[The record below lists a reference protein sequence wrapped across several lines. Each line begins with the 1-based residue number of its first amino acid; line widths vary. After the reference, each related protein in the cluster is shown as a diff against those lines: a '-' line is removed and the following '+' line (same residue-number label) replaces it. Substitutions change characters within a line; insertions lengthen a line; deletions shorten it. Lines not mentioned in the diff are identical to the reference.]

1 MVRTADLTP
10 YLLQQVDGLENS
22 LKTEEGHGAFG
33 VVYRV
38 SVDGLP
44 CIAKCL
50 HQILVKGVS
59 YDERVSMEAKFMHE
73 CMLLSKLS
81 HPNIVH
87 FIGVHFYGRS
97 ENDLALVMER
107 LHTDTAAF
115 VRLHDNVPIPI
126 KLSIM
131 LDVSYGLLYLHT
143 QTPPIIH
150 RDLTA
155 PNVLLTTD
163 LRAKIADLGVSK
175 VLKDLQHITL
185 TTAPGNV
192 NYMAP
197 ETKTQKPLYGTSV
210 DIFSVGH
217 LILHIAIQDW
227 PKLYKV
233 TDHLS
238 IAPGQME
245 IAERRCALDEGM
257 GKEHPLYDLALD
269 CLLDNPSERPTTE
282 QFNKRVGSISM
293 RYPKRLEDLHILQE
307 VSTTRKMCTILKS
320 SRNVSTDIKMII
332 QFVW

>member
-1 MVRTADLTP
+1 MADLTP
-10 YLLQQVDGLENS
+10 YLLQRVDGLEGS
-22 LKTEEGHGAFG
+22 LRTEEGHGAFG
-33 VVYRV
+33 VVYKV
-38 SVDGLP
+38 TVNGLP

-50 HQILVKGVS
+50 HQILVKEVS
-59 YDERVSMEAKFMHE
+59 YDERVSMESKFRNE
-73 CMLLSKLS
+73 CMLLSKLK

-87 FIGVHFYGRS
+87 FIGVHYGRS

-115 VRLHDNVPIPI
+115 VKSHP
-126 KLSIM
+126 KLPVSIMVSIM

-155 PNVLLTTD
+155 PNVLLTSD

-175 VLKDLQHITL
+175 VLMDTNLIKH

-197 ETKTQKPLYGTSV
+197 ETKTQNPVYGTSV
-210 DIFSVGH
+210 DIFSAGH
-217 LILHIAIQDW
+217 LIIHIAIQDW

-238 IAPGQME
+238 IAPGQTE
-245 IAERRCALDEGM
+245 IAERQSALDNGM
-257 GKEHPLYDLALD
+257 GKDHCLYDLALD
-269 CLLDNPSERPTTE
+269 CLQDNPKNRPTTFE
-282 QFNKRVGSISM
+282 FNKRVNEISM
-293 RYPKRLEDLHILQE
+293 KHPKQLEDMYQVEASE
-307 VSTTRKMCTILKS
+307 VS
-320 SRNVSTDIKMII
+320 V
-332 QFVW
+332 

>member
-1 MVRTADLTP
+1 MAAKNMTSLVRAADLAP
-10 YLLQQVDGLENS
+10 YQLQQVDGLEDS
-22 LKTEEGHGAFG
+22 LKTEQGHGAFG

-38 SVDGLP
+38 SVDGFP

-50 HQILVKGVS
+50 HQIFVKDVS
-59 YDERVSMEAKFMHE
+59 YDERISMEAKFMHE
-73 CMLLSKLS
+73 CILLSKLN

-87 FIGVHFYGRS
+87 FVGVHFYGQSDR
-97 ENDLALVMER
+97 NLALVMER

-115 VRLHDNVPIPI
+115 VRLHKNIPLSI

-155 PNVLLTTD
+155 PNILLTTD

-175 VLKDLQHITL
+175 VLKDAQQITL

-197 ETKTQKPLYGTSV
+197 ETKTQKPVYGTSV
-210 DIFSVGH
+210 DIFSAGH
-217 LILHIAIQDW
+217 LILHLTIQDW

-238 IAPGQME
+238 IAPGHME
-245 IAERRCALDEGM
+245 IAERRASLDQGL
-257 GKEHPLYDLALD
+257 KKDHPLYDLTLD
-269 CLLDNPSERPTTE
+269 CLLDNPTARPTTE
-282 QFNKRVGSISM
+282 QFNKRIGAVCM
-293 RYPKRLEDLHILQE
+293 RHPKKLEDLKLLEEE
-307 VSTTRKMCTILKS
+307 VSYCL
-320 SRNVSTDIKMII
+320 
-332 QFVW
+332 